1 MNEQIR
7 YEQYSAH
14 YYLAMA
20 AYFSS
25 ENLSGFENFFLV
37 QADGERFHA
46 MKFYNYIN
54 EVGGRV
60 EIKGLEDPKND
71 FESIQEVF
79 ELALKHEQ
87 FVTSRINKLM
97 DIANEEKDYATISFL
112 KWFIDEQIEE
122 ENTMGTILN
131 KLKRIGE
138 NGAGIMMLDRE
149 LAQRTFAAPA
159 EEGN

>member
-1 MNEQIR
+1 LNEQIR

-60 EIKGLEDPKND
+60 EIKGLEDLKND

>member
-60 EIKGLEDPKND
+60 EIKGLEDLKND

>member
-1 MNEQIR
+1 LNEQIR